1 MMTHTHLQPG
11 HVADRQRRRPDPVL
25 AHEIVLPLPGLPEG
39 VDGARVLHLSDIH
52 VRRYRPWFRRLI
64 SMCSRLRPDFVWMT
78 GDYMT
83 VHGDERAALT
93 VMGDLLEAV
102 SPAAGVYGCFG
113 NHDSPR
119 FKRLALRHLGRCH
132 WLEHEAVVV
141 PEFDI
146 TLMGTSTPCDVLACV
161 RAAREAER
169 TFQSHSA
176 GTPPPYRILLGHEP
190 GILITCA
197 ELGIEWTLAGHTHGG
212 QLRFGL
218 PYALH
223 NSADLPGRYSSGIL
237 RCRDSVC
244 TISRGLGESY
254 FDVRLLCP
262 PHLPMYVLK
271 RGPLPGS
278 YCRRMDCVQ
287 WW

>member
-1 MMTHTHLQPG
+1 MSQPT
-11 HVADRQRRRPDPVL
+11 ASKPDPSPLTRPSRPEPVL
-25 AHEIVLPLPGLPEG
+25 AHEISLALPGLPDAMVG
-39 VDGARVLHLSDIH
+39 RRILHLSDVHI
-52 VRRYRPWFRRLI
+52 RRYRPRFRRMI
-64 SMCSRLRPDFVWMT
+64 ARCARLRPDFVWMT

-83 VHGDERAALT
+83 VHGDEQAALT
-93 VMGDLLEAV
+93 VMADLLDVFE
-102 SPAAGVYGCFG
+102 PPGGIFGCFG
-113 NHDSPR
+113 NHDSAA
-119 FKRLALRHLGRCH
+119 FKRLALKRLHRCH
-132 WLEHEAVVV
+132 WLEHEAVTL
-141 PEFDI
+141 PEYGI
-146 TLMGTSTPCDVLACV
+146 TLMGTSTPCDVLACIM
-161 RAAREAER
+161 AARQAEQ
-169 TFQSHSA
+169 TVGSA
-176 GTPPPYRILLGHEP
+176 ADSYRILLGHEP

-218 PYALH
+218 PFALH
-223 NSADLPGRYSSGIL
+223 NSTDIPGSHSSGIL

-262 PHLPMYVLK
+262 THLPMYTLR

-278 YCRRMDCVQ
+278 HCRRMDCVQ